1 MFFPFV
7 EFEGVPS
14 TIYPLHYQ
22 VELHLVNSK
31 KIHFQCFC
39 SASKTTLSFLGFLAA
54 CHFFSR
60 RSAGRVTFFRT
71 KEKIPPKSFGGIGTD
86 ALCVF
91 ASLRA
96 LLFFHAKRRKGI
108 ARSLRLSAAGIVLAS
123 LLPGTFFS
131 LAEKL
136 KEPYIPFF
144 KKEPSSY
151 LKIKKPIRR
160 GRSALSYKVTKLIPI
175 LKYGAGPSELSIPK
189 GCSPKKP
196 LKNSFP
202 PPSSS
207 ASKE

>member
-14 TIYPLHYQ
+14 TLYPLHYQ

-60 RSAGRVTFFRT
+60 RDLPAIGSPFASWRLCESYFFRAEVREELLFFALR
-71 KEKIPPKSFGGIGTD
+71 KKSPRNPSGEL
-86 ALCVF
+86 APMLF

-96 LLFFHAKRRKGI
+96 LLFFHAQRRKGI

-160 GRSALSYKVTKLIPI
+160 GRSALSYKVT
-175 LKYGAGPSELSIPK
+175 
-189 GCSPKKP
+189 
-196 LKNSFP
+196 
-202 PPSSS
+202 
-207 ASKE
+207 